1 MGAVSTG
8 EVAGEVAEEV
18 AEEEGVFSGMPRLS
32 PNKALHLAPMNPSFN
47 LSMALALALL
57 ANVLLK
63 FWLNARQVRS
73 VATHR
78 AAVPSAFASTLNLA
92 DHQKAA
98 DYTLAKIRVSQLDI
112 AIDAACLLAWT
123 LLGGL
128 DALNTV
134 LLAGLG
140 SGLTQQIALVLG
152 FSFISG
158 LIGLP
163 LSLYQTFVIEARFGF
178 NKMTWRLWLSDALK
192 GLVLGLALGVPM
204 IWLVLWLMQAGGAQW
219 WVWAWAAFV
228 AFQLFIMAIA
238 PNVIMP
244 LFNKFTPL
252 EDESLKARVN
262 ALMQRAGFTAKG
274 FFVMDGSR
282 RSAHSNAFFTGFGAS
297 KRVVFF
303 DTLLKQLQPAEM
315 EAVLAHELGHFKHRH
330 IFKMMVISFTLT
342 LAGLAL
348 LGWLMQQ
355 AWFYTGLGVLPSL
368 GGENNALALV
378 LFMLVTPVFTFF
390 LAPLSSW
397 RSRQQEFEADAYACT
412 QAQGADLASALLKLY
427 QDNASTLTPDAWYVK
442 FYYSHPPASVRLAR
456 MQAAA

>member
-1 MGAVSTG
+1 
-8 EVAGEVAEEV
+8 
-18 AEEEGVFSGMPRLS
+18 
-32 PNKALHLAPMNPSFN
+32 
-47 LSMALALALL
+47 MALALALL

-78 AAVPSAFASTLNLA
+78 AAVPSAFASTLSLA

-330 IFKMMVISFTLT
+330 ILKMMVISFTLT